1 LIKGTKMAT
10 DFPSQGDDFKI
21 TLRNS
26 EYPQFDRDF
35 AENIEEFNPEIWSA
49 GGNIRGNEAYVLW
62 GQARDGSEDPEV
74 LDWIKE
80 REAWAARH
88 FDNGSQFQSGDLE
101 PNMSNVGGVVSQMK
115 WGVIG
120 ALGEQGMKDVILEL
134 VKKQEGKKEDR
145 QLSDAVEEGL
155 INKRDE
161 HNDEVGDD
169 DLRRASLPM
178 LREVFER
185 GVGAY
190 ETNPASVRPGVS
202 GPEQWAYARVNSF
215 LFALKND
222 RFQGGDHDTD
232 LFPSGHPL
240 ASEDRKYSEED
251 RPYPNEHAARIN
263 DPSKYDEFRREAD
276 AGGDGIDFIYG
287 IFVENDERVSEIQS
301 VRFDSSMY
309 TMEQSIQWL
318 ADNDMEPI
326 KFEESSGERAERD
339 EHLPCP
345 PATQD
350 VELNTENRDRAIE
363 MFNYGPL
370 NVDEPGDYWEGVA
383 EYWNTTVEAARSSKC
398 ANCVAFDISQRMK
411 DCLPGETSDE
421 DGELG
426 YCWMHHFKCHSER
439 SCHTWAAGGPI
450 DSDET
455 SFDWQANAFGVEVEP
470 EESEDDRAKDAS
482 QKTQSRHIVEI
493 TEDEDSILIK
503 FGKGM
508 DFDGINVMP
517 EEVKDDEED
526 EMTESVEVERFS
538 KTETLHRAE
547 VMEPETVDDRRV
559 RMSVSSEMPVER
571 GYGSEVLDHNRAS
584 VNMDFMNSGRAPL
597 LMDHDPERQIGVVE
611 SVSLDEQARRLRAV
625 VRFSRNA
632 LASEVYDDVT
642 DGIRGNVSIGY
653 RVTKMARDE
662 NSMDVFRATS
672 WEPLEISIVSIP
684 ADQSVGVG
692 RSHEISPETENLVP
706 TVEITEMGHS
716 NETVRQD
723 SVSAYQKEVSEI
735 IDLGV
740 RHNQRAVAEDAIRQG
755 MGLAQFRGVLL
766 EKVSDKPLD
775 APEID
780 MNQKEQRSYSLMN
793 AIRSAALGR
802 LDGFEAEVSQ
812 ELSRHYGKEARG
824 FYVPTSIFK
833 RDILTT
839 SPANG
844 SNLVPED
851 HLAGEFID
859 ALRSNLVI
867 SGLGARMMQGLKGD
881 VAIPALNSKTT
892 VGFVSENAA
901 PGSEG
906 APDFRQVTMS
916 PKELR
921 QYVDISR
928 KLMMQ
933 SDPSVEQIIRDDM
946 TRQFA
951 AKIDEVAINGGGSG
965 EPTGILQTNG
975 IGSVALGTNGGAIS
989 YASLVEL
996 EREVA
1001 IDNALAGNLAYL
1013 TNPRVVGSM
1022 RQTPRQDSG
1031 VEGNFI
1037 LNDSNTVLG
1046 YDVASTTLVPSG
1058 LTKGTSD
1065 DCSAVIFGNYS
1076 DLMIGMF
1083 GGLDVLVDPY
1093 SGSDKGATRIAM
1105 YQDIDVAVRHAE
1117 SFAAIQD
1124 VTT

>member
-1 LIKGTKMAT
+1 MAT

-35 AENIEEFNPEIWSA
+35 AENIQEFNTEIWGA
-49 GGNIRGNEAYVLW
+49 GGNIRGNEAFELW

-88 FDNGSQFQSGDLE
+88 FDNGAQFESGDLE
-101 PNMSNVGGVVSQMK
+101 PNMSNVGGIVSQMK

-120 ALGEQGMKDVILEL
+120 TLGEQGMKDVILEL
-134 VKKQEGKKEDR
+134 VKKQEGRKEDR
-145 QLSDAVEEGL
+145 QLSDEVEKGL
-155 INKRDE
+155 ANKRDE
-161 HNDEVGDD
+161 HNEEVGDD
-169 DLRRASLPM
+169 ELRRVTISM

-202 GPEQWAYARVNSF
+202 SPEQWAYARVNSF
-215 LFALKND
+215 LFAMRND
-222 RFQGGDHDTD
+222 RFQGGPHDTD
-232 LFPSGHPL
+232 LFPEGHPL
-240 ASEDRKYSEED
+240 ASEDRMKHDEE

-263 DPSKYDEFRREAD
+263 DPDKYEMFRRDAN

-287 IFVENDERVSEIQS
+287 IFEENGERLSEIQS
-301 VRFDSSMY
+301 VRFDADRY
-309 TMEQSIQWL
+309 TMEESMQWL
-318 ADNDMEPI
+318 ADHDMEPM
-326 KFEESSGERAERD
+326 KFEEAVGER
-339 EHLPCP
+339 
-345 PATQD
+345 
-350 VELNTENRDRAIE
+350 
-363 MFNYGPL
+363 
-370 NVDEPGDYWEGVA
+370 
-383 EYWNTTVEAARSSKC
+383 
-398 ANCVAFDISQRMK
+398 
-411 DCLPGETSDE
+411 SDE
-421 DGELG
+421 AQT
-426 YCWMHHFKCHSER
+426 K
-439 SCHTWAAGGPI
+439 
-450 DSDET
+450 
-455 SFDWQANAFGVEVEP
+455 
-470 EESEDDRAKDAS
+470 
-482 QKTQSRHIVEI
+482 RHIVEI
-493 TEDEDSILIK
+493 TEDEDAILIK

-508 DFDGINVMP
+508 EFEGINVMP
-517 EEVKDDEED
+517 EEVQDDEESD
-526 EMTESVEVERFS
+526 EEMELEVSRFS

-547 VMEPETVDDRRV
+547 TMEPEAVDDRRV

-571 GYGSEVLDHNRAS
+571 GYGKEVLDHNRAS
-584 VNMDFMNSGRAPL
+584 VDLEFMNSGRAPL

-611 SVSLDEQARRLRAV
+611 SVTLDEQAGRLRAV

-632 LASEVYDDVT
+632 LASEVYDDVV

-653 RVTKMARDE
+653 RVTKMDRDE
-662 NSMDVFRATS
+662 GNMDVFRATS
-672 WEPLEISIVSIP
+672 WQPLEVSIVSIP

-692 RSHEISPETENLVP
+692 RAHESSPETETESTVP
-706 TVEITEMGHS
+706 TVEVNEMEQS
-716 NETVRQD
+716 KDTVRQEAL
-723 SVSAYQKEVSEI
+723 SAYQKEVGEI

-740 RHNQRAVAEDAIRQG
+740 RHNQRALADDAIRKG
-755 MGLAQFRGVLL
+755 LGLAQFRGLLL
-766 EKVSDKPLD
+766 EKIADKPLD

-780 MNQKEQRSYSLMN
+780 MSEKEQRQYSLMN
-793 AIRSAALGR
+793 AIRSAAMGR

-812 ELSRHYGKEARG
+812 ELARHYGKEARG

-933 SDPSVEQIIRDDM
+933 SDPSVEQIIRDDL

-951 AKIDEVAINGGGSG
+951 AKIDEVAIEGGGSG
-965 EPTGILQTNG
+965 EPTGILETNG
-975 IGSVALGTNGGAIS
+975 IGSVALGANGGAIT
-989 YASLVEL
+989 YASLVDL

-1001 IDNALAGNLAYL
+1001 IDNALAGSLAYL
-1013 TNPRVVGSM
+1013 TNPKVVGAM
-1022 RQTPRQDSG
+1022 RQTPRQTSG

-1037 LNDSNTVLG
+1037 LNDNNTVLG
-1046 YDVASTTLVPSG
+1046 YDVASTTLVPSD
-1058 LTKGTSD
+1058 LTKGTTSNA
-1065 DCSAVIFGNYS
+1065 CSAVIFGNFN

-1105 YQDIDVAVRHAE
+1105 YQDVDVAVRHAE
-1117 SFAAIQD
+1117 SFAAIKD
-1124 VTT
+1124 VTTA